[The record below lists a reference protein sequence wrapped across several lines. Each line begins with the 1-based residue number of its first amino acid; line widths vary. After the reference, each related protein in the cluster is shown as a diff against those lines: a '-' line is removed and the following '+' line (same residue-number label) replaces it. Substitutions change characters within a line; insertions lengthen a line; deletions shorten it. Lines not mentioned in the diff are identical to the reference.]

1 MEKIKNYGERPSGK
15 PDEKVEGRLLKW
27 KGTEL
32 HEFHELIM
40 SHRSSQIAQILFPQI
55 ILDLTDRCSI
65 NAAFAQRKSVR

>member
-1 MEKIKNYGERPSGK
+1 
-15 PDEKVEGRLLKW
+15 
-27 KGTEL
+27 
-32 HEFHELIM
+32 M